1 MILPVTAKYVAHQF
15 TTVIFWEVVNGEVE
29 EEGGIEAGFV
39 VWAVEYKHVIS
50 TCDRIGG
57 HRWRVWIGGG
67 KEGVREKRLKEVNK
81 TDGSTVD
88 RTRWW

>member
-1 MILPVTAKYVAHQF
+1 M
-15 TTVIFWEVVNGEVE
+15 
-29 EEGGIEAGFV
+29 
-39 VWAVEYKHVIS
+39 IS

-88 RTRWW
+88 RTR

>member
-1 MILPVTAKYVAHQF
+1 M
-15 TTVIFWEVVNGEVE
+15 
-29 EEGGIEAGFV
+29 
-39 VWAVEYKHVIS
+39 IS

-57 HRWRVWIGGG
+57 HRWRVWMGGG

-88 RTRWW
+88 WENFSVKIISRLRPTAKFKHAKNKITR